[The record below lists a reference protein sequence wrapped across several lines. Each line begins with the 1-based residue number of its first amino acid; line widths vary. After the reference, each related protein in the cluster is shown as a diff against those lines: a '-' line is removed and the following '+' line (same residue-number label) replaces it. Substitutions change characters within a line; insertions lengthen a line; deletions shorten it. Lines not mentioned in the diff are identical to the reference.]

1 MSDGASITQ
10 MVNNLKAGG
19 TEAFNALFPLVY
31 EQLKKIAHREKQK
44 LWNADT
50 INATALVH
58 EVYLKLMRSEEL
70 SAENRAHFFALCAVG
85 MRQII
90 INYIEQKVAKKRG
103 GDWQRVS
110 LSDALV
116 ADEHDAD
123 TLLTIDKSL
132 TILSTFAPDLTSL
145 VEMRFFAGMSE
156 SEIALVNGCTERTV
170 RRNWSK
176 AKALLNQILQDT
188 QVCEA

>member
-10 MVNNLKAGG
+10 MVNNLKDGG

-58 EVYLKLMRSEEL
+58 EVYLKLMRSDEL
-70 SAENRAHFFALCAVG
+70 NAENRAHFFALCAVA

-132 TILSTFAPDLTSL
+132 TILATFAPDLTSL

-176 AKALLNQILQDT
+176 AKALLNQILQDA